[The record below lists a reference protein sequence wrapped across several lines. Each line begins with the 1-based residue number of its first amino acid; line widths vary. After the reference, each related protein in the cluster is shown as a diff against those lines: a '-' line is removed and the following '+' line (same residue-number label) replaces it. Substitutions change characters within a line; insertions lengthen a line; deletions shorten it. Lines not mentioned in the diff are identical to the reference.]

1 MADVS
6 APSLILFIASLVI
19 AAGVAGVLIDTV
31 SGISN
36 ALDERGGDVAD
47 NIETDIEIISDGE
60 AGVYNNSSSTV
71 TLLVKNTGLRTLPAA
86 GGTFDVIVDSEYQT
100 NVSVTVV
107 DGNADWQPHGV
118 VEVEISNIALDAG
131 DHRAKVVISGDEEI
145 LRFRTNQ

>member
-60 AGVYNNSSSTV
+60 AGVYNDTEGTV
-71 TLLVKNTGLRTLPAA
+71 TLLVKNTGVRTLPAA
-86 GGTFDVIVDSEYQT
+86 GGTFDVIVDSRYQT

-118 VEVEISNIALDAG
+118 VEVEISDISLDAG
-131 DHRAKVVISGDEEI
+131 DHRVKLVISGDEEI
-145 LRFRTNQ
+145 FRFRTN

>member
-36 ALDERGGDVAD
+36 ALDERGGDVAE
-47 NIETDIEIISDGE
+47 NIETDIEIISDSE
-60 AGVYNNSSSTV
+60 AGVYNDSERTV
-71 TLLVKNTGLRTLPAA
+71 TLLVKNTGVRTLPAA

-107 DGNADWQPHGV
+107 DGSANWRPHGV
-118 VEVEISNIALDAG
+118 VEVTVSGLSLDAG
-131 DHRAKVVISGDEEI
+131 DHRVKVVINGDEEI
-145 LRFRTNQ
+145 FKFRTNA